1 MLKFRNPGTNFVLHI
16 QIIKGLYKKFR
27 GDIPFSLEDMANV
40 IAVQE
45 NLMTAYG
52 YSRES
57 AIQLSDRKD
66 KSRDSVYNNAK
77 MYAEHFRILGV
88 ITPYYTNKSYPLLL
102 TYIGVHIATSNQNAI
117 PLYEQ
122 CIWGINN
129 PTELT
134 DKVKYSENSRF
145 LKCTLNTLVDLGG
158 IMYKHE
164 LCMGPMSINDEDST
178 EYYNMI
184 KFISTI
190 RGDNSRLNI
199 AFKNFS
205 RSLKMSTVSVDNQ
218 TRMPVAFLSQFKYI
232 EPIRNTSLYNKN
244 KLCIKITP
252 HGIETYNYLKSM
264 KDMRLK
270 EFNSYDKNIQLSLI
284 RLGIYSMLKRARYNL
299 SSVDNIIK
307 QDSEICAKILN
318 GKELLFSPYQTIKRT
333 LIEEALNID
342 INNEIIMKK
351 EISTFSNIVN
361 IKRTNKIE
369 ALKLNIPTYID
380 QETLSKNE
388 EIVFLS
394 KIQNLNESGLS
405 PYKIVERLFSEY
417 KEADINVFYPLVV
430 VILKIMGFSNVFS
443 RQGDNGA
450 RWDAII
456 IDDKRSIPIE
466 IKSPKEAPH
475 ISIKAIQQALENKIV
490 LLSRKPY
497 ITDNKTTSLAIG
509 YYLPNER
516 AEVNALISDIKNTYG
531 YSIGVIDL
539 KSLLAIVVSIV
550 LEGKTF
556 DKEQFYELEG
566 LINANI

>member
-218 TRMPVAFLSQFKYI
+218 TRCLLHFCPSLSILNQSEI
-232 EPIRNTSLYNKN
+232 LLYT
-244 KLCIKITP
+244 IKI
-252 HGIETYNYLKSM
+252 N
-264 KDMRLK
+264 
-270 EFNSYDKNIQLSLI
+270 F
-284 RLGIYSMLKRARYNL
+284 
-299 SSVDNIIK
+299 V
-307 QDSEICAKILN
+307 
-318 GKELLFSPYQTIKRT
+318 
-333 LIEEALNID
+333 
-342 INNEIIMKK
+342 
-351 EISTFSNIVN
+351 
-361 IKRTNKIE
+361 
-369 ALKLNIPTYID
+369 
-380 QETLSKNE
+380 
-388 EIVFLS
+388 
-394 KIQNLNESGLS
+394 
-405 PYKIVERLFSEY
+405 
-417 KEADINVFYPLVV
+417 
-430 VILKIMGFSNVFS
+430 
-443 RQGDNGA
+443 
-450 RWDAII
+450 
-456 IDDKRSIPIE
+456 
-466 IKSPKEAPH
+466 
-475 ISIKAIQQALENKIV
+475 
-490 LLSRKPY
+490 
-497 ITDNKTTSLAIG
+497 
-509 YYLPNER
+509 
-516 AEVNALISDIKNTYG
+516 
-531 YSIGVIDL
+531 
-539 KSLLAIVVSIV
+539 
-550 LEGKTF
+550 
-556 DKEQFYELEG
+556 
-566 LINANI
+566 